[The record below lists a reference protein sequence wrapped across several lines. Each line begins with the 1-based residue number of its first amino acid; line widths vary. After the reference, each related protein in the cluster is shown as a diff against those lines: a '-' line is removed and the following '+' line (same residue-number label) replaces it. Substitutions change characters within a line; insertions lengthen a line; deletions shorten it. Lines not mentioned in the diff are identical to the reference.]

1 MLTIGFYVRGAMML
15 ALGCFFLIYVAFF
28 FAFAT
33 IPQSAWNQPPRTS
46 NAAANANP
54 PPPAGR
60 MSDPAAPPVALF
72 RIIGGIM
79 SGFVALVWTAGAL
92 TIYSGRCIKQRKH
105 RVLVYIMAALN
116 CLFVPYGTLLGV
128 FTFIVLGSPEA
139 IAEWNDPAL

>member
-1 MLTIGFYVRGAMML
+1 
-15 ALGCFFLIYVAFF
+15 YVAFF
-28 FAFAT
+28 FAFAA

-46 NAAANANP
+46 NPAATATAA
-54 PPPAGR
+54 PAGR
-60 MSDPAAPPVALF
+60 VSNPAAPPVAVF

-79 SGFVALVWTAGAL
+79 SGFVALAWTAGAL

-139 IAEWNDPAL
+139 VAEWNDPVL